1 MSYTMT
7 IEAPEKA
14 AWFEQRRAKL
24 SPEKLGDLFVTFLME
39 QGAEIF
45 EEEKQRPISARVHA
59 LRGVVRLPEDFD
71 EREFKTKRLSS
82 RFGV

>member
-39 QGAEIF
+39 RSPEIL
-45 EEEKQRPISARVHA
+45 EEEK
-59 LRGVVRLPEDFD
+59 G
-71 EREFKTKRLSS
+71 KS
-82 RFGV
+82 RFARFAGRWTASEAAAFNELTQRTVDEEDWK

>member
-24 SPEKLGDLFVTFLME
+24 SPETLGDLFVTFLME
-39 QGAEIF
+39 RSSEIL
-45 EEEKQRPISARVHA
+45 EEEDWK
-59 LRGVVRLPEDFD
+59 
-71 EREFKTKRLSS
+71 
-82 RFGV
+82 

>member
-39 QGAEIF
+39 RAPEVLEAE
-45 EEEKQRPISARVHA
+45 ELSSISARVHA
-59 LRGVVRLPEDFD
+59 LRGVIRLPEDFD
-71 EREFKTKRLSS
+71 EREFKSERLAS
-82 RFGV
+82 RLGV